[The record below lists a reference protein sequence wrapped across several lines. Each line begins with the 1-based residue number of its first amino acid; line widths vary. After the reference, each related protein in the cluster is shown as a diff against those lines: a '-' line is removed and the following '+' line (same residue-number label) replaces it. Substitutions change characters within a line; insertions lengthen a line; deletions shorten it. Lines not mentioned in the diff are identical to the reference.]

1 MKNRCR
7 LLAFLIVSSFS
18 ASAAAAEPSSGATAA
33 EAAHETS
40 MSHAS
45 HATAAAQDPHQAHAA
60 AGPVHAP
67 AQRWTS
73 DAALREGMGR
83 VHAAI
88 KELRH
93 HELGHMPPAAAREQA
108 AQIEAAIRFLFA
120 NCKLAPDA
128 DAALH
133 QILLP
138 LLQAAQRLQ
147 GDPADRSTVAALRAA
162 VAPYPRQFDDPG
174 WPVVPDPAATR

>member
-1 MKNRCR
+1 MPMKSRGH
-7 LLAFLIVSSFS
+7 LFAFLVLSGIT
-18 ASAAAAEPSSGATAA
+18 APAAAAEPPSADHAA
-33 EAAHETS
+33 
-40 MSHAS
+40 HAS
-45 HATAAAQDPHQAHAA
+45 HAMPAAQDPHAAHAA
-60 AGPVHAP
+60 PDAAHAVNAP
-67 AQRWTS
+67 TQRWAS

-83 VHAAI
+83 VQAAI

-174 WPVVPDPAATR
+174 WPLAPDPAAAQ